1 MFFMSMS
8 DTVLNRIQHMQKVAE
23 VWQPQQNS
31 LTPCSVKSQFNIPE
45 IRHIFFSTTK
55 LRYHNAFHHKVLY
68 KAPEDG
74 LCQNTPDPRELLQAN
89 SLLFLARSSV
99 SVTWQL
105 KSAHLPESTS
115 VVNLTLSGN
124 FFDFTDIM

>member
-68 KAPEDG
+68 KAPEDD

-89 SLLFLARSSV
+89 SLLFLARSSESGVAHMATKV
-99 SVTWQL
+99 STPTRIYICC
-105 KSAHLPESTS
+105 KSHP
-115 VVNLTLSGN
+115 
-124 FFDFTDIM
+124 FR